1 LVAPGRVVDAI
12 AAAGPIPHDRAVHA
26 VAHVLEIAAYRGAGN
41 FERRDQA
48 CHRDGLTAL
57 QHDADLVDA
66 LRPVQF
72 PGLVSYLLLSDQT
85 SIRHRQLGAK
95 GGTEAASDGRSGAGR
110 KLGSPVSEVRSH
122 WESGRAYGAVTL
134 TIFIAFVPPETPS
147 MSPFVKITRSPTSTR
162 LRDSSVVKMSW

>member
-1 LVAPGRVVDAI
+1 MRPRQITAENSTAI
-12 AAAGPIPHDRAVHA
+12 FDLKN
-26 VAHVLEIAAYRGAGN
+26 VLEIAPYRGAGN